1 LEPGEA
7 PDRSFGHAT
16 ATGKLPD
23 IAVFDRRRPREGRSF
38 VSEGTWRDAR
48 VGAAAVMAVGLVIAA
63 WVVQGAAR
71 AFVDSRATI
80 TVTGS
85 ARQTI
90 RADRA
95 IWRGTYSAQAVR
107 IEDAYAGLEAG
118 RRTVLAWLADHGFP
132 DTTVIVSQAQTQP
145 LFGRSPSGIPTE
157 QIEGYRLLQTIEIRS
172 GDVDRIDAIA
182 RTSTELLRQG
192 VRFESMP
199 PEYLVTRLADLK
211 KEMLAAATR
220 DARERAETM
229 ARNAGSRIGR
239 LRSARMGVFQ
249 VTRAFSTEISDY
261 GVNDTSSPDK
271 DITSVV
277 TVGFELR

>member
-1 LEPGEA
+1 MSNGM
-7 PDRSFGHAT
+7 
-16 ATGKLPD
+16 
-23 IAVFDRRRPREGRSF
+23 
-38 VSEGTWRDAR
+38 WRDAR
-48 VGAAAVMAVGLVIAA
+48 VGAATVVAVGVVIAA
-63 WVVQGAAR
+63 WIVQGAAR
-71 AFVDSRATI
+71 SFVDSRATI

-95 IWRGTYSAQAVR
+95 IWRGTYSAQSPR

-118 RRTVLAWLADHGFP
+118 RRTVLGYLAQHGFP
-132 DTTVIVSQAQTQP
+132 DTTVIVSQVQTQP
-145 LFGRSPSGIPTE
+145 LYGRSPSGIPTE
-157 QIEGYRLLQTIEIRS
+157 QVEGYRLMQTIEIRS

-220 DARERAETM
+220 DARERADTM

-261 GVNDTSSPDK
+261 GVNDTSSLDK

-277 TVGFELR
+277 TVSFELR